1 MNNPR
6 RLETV
11 KALMVLAAAW
21 SLLLPT
27 LLQPEINLRSAF
39 STWVCRL
46 TNTGSVL
53 GATVIACCLV
63 FLTVFRA
70 KAAWRSSARE
80 ALVHVVVLSLL
91 LAGGASLNE
100 YVIKPGLAVHR
111 PNIVLL
117 AEERV
122 LEMTSEQFYASMDKQ
137 ERRDH
142 LRRVLMD
149 SDAGIRSLSPQVR
162 EHWIHEAGYSLP
174 SGHAFAA
181 MMLAAYFL
189 LASRARKRRHHCAY
203 WLLPWWGVAIG
214 WSRVLLQV
222 HRPVDVILGGLMG
235 IVFGGVG
242 VWLSLRL
249 LRRFHRVSAREG
261 S

>member
-1 MNNPR
+1 
-6 RLETV
+6 
-11 KALMVLAAAW
+11 MVLAAAW
-21 SLLLPT
+21 AMLLPT
-27 LLQPEINLRSAF
+27 LLRPEISLRSVF

-46 TNTGSVL
+46 TIMSSVL
-53 GATVIACCLV
+53 GATVIACCLI

-70 KAAWRSSARE
+70 KAPWRASAEE
-80 ALVHVVVLSLL
+80 ALVHIVVLSLL

-117 AEERV
+117 ADERV
-122 LEMTSEQFYASMDKQ
+122 LEMTAERLYASMDKQ

-149 SDAGIRSLSPQVR
+149 SDAEVLSLSPKVR
-162 EHWIHEAGYSLP
+162 EQWIHEAGYSLP

-181 MMLAAYFL
+181 MMLVAYFL
-189 LASRARKRRHHCAY
+189 LASTASKRRHHWIY

-222 HRPVDVILGGLMG
+222 HRPVDVIVGGLMG
-235 IVFGGVG
+235 IVFGAVG
-242 VWLSLRL
+242 IWLSLRL
-249 LRRFHRVSAREG
+249 LRRPNRVHSPEDA
-261 S
+261 